1 MNQARV
7 QLYVVI
13 VVMKQSSKQLKKIVI
28 VNFIGVVKFV
38 VNDVLNVLK
47 NIFVNEQFSIFIIK
61 TRGRER
67 EVRNVSIVNRNLF
80 LSKFVIK
87 LESKQTNKQTSKWNR
102 RASLTKKIICLRI
115 GEKKSNILFLNQQ
128 RAR

>member
-87 LESKQTNKQTSKWNR
+87 LESKQTNKQTSK
-102 RASLTKKIICLRI
+102 
-115 GEKKSNILFLNQQ
+115 
-128 RAR
+128 